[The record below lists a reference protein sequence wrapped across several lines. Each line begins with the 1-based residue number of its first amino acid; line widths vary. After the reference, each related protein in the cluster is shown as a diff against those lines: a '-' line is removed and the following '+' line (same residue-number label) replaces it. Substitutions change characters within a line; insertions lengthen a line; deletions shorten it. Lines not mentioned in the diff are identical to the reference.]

1 MWKIFDKTDTAAIR
15 EMDRF
20 IYSHEN
26 SHFMQTSAWAQ
37 VKTFWDWR
45 GITVKQRD
53 RITAT
58 MLVLIRPLPLGF
70 SLLYVPRGPVCDRN
84 SHEIW
89 DELMEA
95 LKRLARQEHALLIH
109 MDPDEPDSN
118 EAFRS
123 MMLQLGFIEKADDGF
138 GNIQPQYVFRLPL
151 KGRTQED
158 VFHAFCAKTRY
169 NIGLSLRKGVTVRE
183 YSGADRI
190 PDFILQNFYSLMQT
204 TGERDHFYIRG
215 LDYFEALMN
224 ALQNDAKIYLA
235 YLHGQPIAGAI
246 EVFCGNKA
254 WYLYGAS
261 SNEHRNVMPNYL
273 LQWLMIQE
281 AMERGCELYDF
292 RGVPG
297 NVSEDN
303 PLYGL
308 YRFKK
313 GFSGTYTK
321 FTGLFSYKFR
331 PILSAMFE
339 WVMMIH
345 QQFRPKV
352 RKK

>member
-215 LDYFEALMN
+215 LDYFKALMN